1 MSNSRIPD
9 SIPAFNSYINSTD
22 TYLQAIDPVTLINN
36 GTRLTL
42 TGAESGQW
50 NLKRVFWR
58 DTLYPK
64 YADENQRTKT
74 VVKDVS
80 LFMKDFRTFAN
91 PLLDKMASCG
101 FATTADESALKFV
114 VFKDTTPTPKGKI
127 NDVPYVQITPLGLGE
142 VKMRVRTSEDATRA
156 SRHPLSDG
164 IEYKYLIVPESAGT
178 SKPSAPPSSGT
189 PGSPSTPAA
198 TSMVMP
204 EDCTNTVI
212 SKKALS
218 TIALGSTASGK
229 RLLLYAR
236 WVNLSKPANNGPWT
250 QLMQTIVL

>member
-1 MSNSRIPD
+1 MAARIPET
-9 SIPAFNSYINSTD
+9 IPAFNSYINSTD
-22 TYLQAIDPVTLINN
+22 TYLQTIDPVTLISN

-42 TGAESGQW
+42 NAAESAQW
-50 NLKRVFWR
+50 NTKRVFWR

-74 VVKDVS
+74 VVKDVA
-80 LFMKDFRTFAN
+80 LYMKSFRTFAN

-101 FATTADESALKFV
+101 FATTADETNLKFV

-142 VKMRVRTSEDATRA
+142 VKMRSRTSEDATRS

-178 SKPSAPPSSGT
+178 SKPPATTS

-198 TSMVMP
+198 IGMVLP
-204 EDCTNTVI
+204 EDCTNSVV

-236 WVNLSKPANNGPWT
+236 WVNLSNPANSGPWT